1 MGIWR
6 GGGGCCNAIGYQ
18 RLDTQ
23 ERFDVMCGS
32 ARSGFNEVTI
42 GHASNTRIVS
52 LERNFADAKRVGGGF
67 P

>member
-1 MGIWR
+1 
-6 GGGGCCNAIGYQ
+6 
-18 RLDTQ
+18 
-23 ERFDVMCGS
+23 MCGS
-32 ARSGFNEVTI
+32 ARSGFNKVTI